1 MIILKN
7 AKEKKNTTQ
16 NAGHG
21 GMRPHHPGVH
31 VIISILILIIPVP
44 ISTLQA
50 VAHGSGW
57 GAVVVAVVILLPL
70 AVSQC
75 CHSWSGLIFIPA
87 IVLWLVF

>member
-31 VIISILILIIPVP
+31 VIVGVLILVVPVP
-44 ISTLQA
+44 VSTSR
-50 VAHGSGW
+50 G
-57 GAVVVAVVILLPL
+57 VVAVSFSSSLLLFMVPQ
-70 AVSQC
+70 V
-75 CHSWSGLIFIPA
+75 
-87 IVLWLVF
+87 VL